1 MEAARACARAA
12 LCYTGGSKSPKG
24 GKSMQFGFSYV
35 GLVFLIMLMV
45 PNLLWTKHKPKDYE
59 KYVGSENKVLLAFER
74 VGEVLV
80 SAAALV
86 FADFN
91 WKPWSAWSWWLVA
104 AFILMLVWTLVL
116 SIRNL
121 KRFDRSNTSN
131 QNQYSEYP
139 SQSFER
145 NLELILSSEQLTRE
159 VLSNIAVIA
168 FVGPSGTG
176 KSTRAIKV
184 ARDNNIYYIIDDGL
198 LINGSRI
205 VAGTSAKKAPTKME
219 SVRQAIFVDPTRS
232 EVMRRALIE
241 SMPRA
246 LMILGTSD
254 SMLGKIC
261 ENLWLNQPSMLI
273 RIEDVSTEEERRL
286 ARTTRMTEGMHT
298 IPVPSMEIK
307 HEFSGYFS
315 DPFSKLRQRFDRER
329 GVTPLA
335 PDSDRTV
342 VRPTFSSLGSYSISD
357 EAILDLIKIV
367 LKDVPGFAEVTS
379 FKTEKQTFGV
389 MISLDLALYYG
400 YDAQKVLE
408 TAQQKVGNAVEEFT
422 SITMNGV
429 NVRANRL
436 MHLPKP

>member
-1 MEAARACARAA
+1 MDNRDETRQEQNVTKSVPVARK
-12 LCYTGGSKSPKG
+12 T
-24 GKSMQFGFSYV
+24 
-35 GLVFLIMLMV
+35 
-45 PNLLWTKHKPKDYE
+45 LL
-59 KYVGSENKVLLAFER
+59 SEFR
-74 VGEVLV
+74 G
-80 SAAALV
+80 
-86 FADFN
+86 
-91 WKPWSAWSWWLVA
+91 
-104 AFILMLVWTLVL
+104 T
-116 SIRNL
+116 L
-121 KRFDRSNTSN
+121 KRFDRSGASN
-131 QNQYSEYP
+131 QNSSSDFAAP
-139 SQSFER
+139 GFER
-145 NLELILSSEQLTRE
+145 NVEIVLSNEQLTRE
-159 VLSNIAVIA
+159 VLSNIAIIA

-184 ARDNNIYYIIDDGL
+184 ARDNNIHFIIDDGL

-232 EVMRRALIE
+232 SVMRRALVE

-254 SMLGKIC
+254 SMLDKIC
-261 ENLWLNQPSMLI
+261 SNLWLNKPSMLI

-286 ARTTRMTEGMHT
+286 ARTTRMNEGMHT

-329 GVTPLA
+329 GVVPLA

-342 VRPTFSSLGSYSISD
+342 VRPTFSYLGSYSISD

-367 LKDVPGFAEVTS
+367 LKDVPGFAEVIS

-408 TAQQKVGNAVEEFT
+408 NAQQRVGSAVEEFT
-422 SITMNGV
+422 SITMNSV
-429 NVRANRL
+429 NVRASRL
-436 MHLPKP
+436 IHMPKINDSEGA

>member
-1 MEAARACARAA
+1 MDYPDESKNEKTSVESAPVARK
-12 LCYTGGSKSPKG
+12 T
-24 GKSMQFGFSYV
+24 
-35 GLVFLIMLMV
+35 
-45 PNLLWTKHKPKDYE
+45 LL
-59 KYVGSENKVLLAFER
+59 SEFR
-74 VGEVLV
+74 G
-80 SAAALV
+80 
-86 FADFN
+86 
-91 WKPWSAWSWWLVA
+91 
-104 AFILMLVWTLVL
+104 T
-116 SIRNL
+116 L
-121 KRFDRSNTSN
+121 KRFDRSGQASHN
-131 QNQYSEYP
+131 QNADSALG
-139 SQSFER
+139 FER
-145 NLELILSSEQLTRE
+145 NADLVLSSEQLTRE

-232 EVMRRALIE
+232 SVMRRALIE

-254 SMLGKIC
+254 SMLSKIC
-261 ENLWLNQPSMLI
+261 DNLWLNQPSMLI

-286 ARTTRMTEGMHT
+286 ARNTRMTEGMHT

-408 TAQQKVGNAVEEFT
+408 TAQQRVGSAVEEFT

-436 MHLPKP
+436 IHLPKPPLMEEA

>member
-1 MEAARACARAA
+1 MDNTGDSKQEQVVSESAPVARKTLLSEFRGT
-12 LCYTGGSKSPKG
+12 LRRTGRTGTSAQTTG
-24 GKSMQFGFSYV
+24 
-35 GLVFLIMLMV
+35 
-45 PNLLWTKHKPKDYE
+45 NDY
-59 KYVGSENKVLLAFER
+59 
-74 VGEVLV
+74 
-80 SAAALV
+80 SA
-86 FADFN
+86 
-91 WKPWSAWSWWLVA
+91 
-104 AFILMLVWTLVL
+104 
-116 SIRNL
+116 
-121 KRFDRSNTSN
+121 
-131 QNQYSEYP
+131 QN
-139 SQSFER
+139 FER
-145 NLELILSSEQLTRE
+145 NTELILSNEQLTRE

-168 FVGPSGTG
+168 FVGSSGTG

-184 ARDNNIYYIIDDGL
+184 ARDNNIHYIIDDGL

-232 EVMRRALIE
+232 SVMRRALIE

-254 SMLGKIC
+254 SMLDKIC
-261 ENLWLNQPSMLI
+261 DNLWLNRPSMLI

-286 ARTTRMTEGMHT
+286 ARNTRVTEGMHT

-329 GVTPLA
+329 GVAPLA

-357 EAILDLIKIV
+357 EAILDLIEIV
-367 LKDVPGFAEVTS
+367 LKDVPGFAEVIS
-379 FKTEKQTFGV
+379 FRTEKQTYGV

-408 TAQQKVGNAVEEFT
+408 TAQQRVGSAVEEFT
-422 SITMNGV
+422 SITMNSV
-429 NVRANRL
+429 NVRASRL
-436 MHLPKP
+436 IHMSKPAQTEVI

>member
-1 MEAARACARAA
+1 MDNREESKQEQTLTQSASVARK
-12 LCYTGGSKSPKG
+12 T
-24 GKSMQFGFSYV
+24 
-35 GLVFLIMLMV
+35 
-45 PNLLWTKHKPKDYE
+45 LL
-59 KYVGSENKVLLAFER
+59 SEFR
-74 VGEVLV
+74 G
-80 SAAALV
+80 
-86 FADFN
+86 
-91 WKPWSAWSWWLVA
+91 
-104 AFILMLVWTLVL
+104 TL
-116 SIRNL
+116 R
-121 KRFDRSNTSN
+121 RFDRSGSSAQNSN
-131 QNQYSEYP
+131 SEYSP
-139 SQSFER
+139 QNFER
-145 NLELILSSEQLTRE
+145 NTELILSNEQLTRD

-184 ARDNNIYYIIDDGL
+184 ARDNNIHYIIDDGL

-232 EVMRRALIE
+232 SVMRRALIE

-246 LMILGTSD
+246 LMVLGTSD
-254 SMLGKIC
+254 SMLNKIC
-261 ENLWLNQPSMLI
+261 DNLWLNRPSMLI

-286 ARTTRMTEGMHT
+286 ARNTRVTEGMHT

-379 FKTEKQTFGV
+379 FKTEKQTYGV
-389 MISLDLALYYG
+389 MISLDIALYYG
-400 YDAQKVLE
+400 YDAQEVLV
-408 TAQQKVGNAVEEFT
+408 TAQQRVGSAVN
-422 SITMNGV
+422 SV

-436 MHLPKP
+436 IHMPKPTDTEE